1 MPKLNHIACLAL
13 DPLTTGKFYA
23 AIFNMT
29 FDHRVTPGGYVSSA
43 REGYVGF
50 NFNQLMPGRP
60 GPVGLDHFGIEV
72 EDIEDSFRMAEKNYP
87 TIEWQKRSGGRPYAQ
102 VGIHDPDGQVVD
114 INQKNLDPSISE
126 VKTSGVYLEEDREQ
140 DRHVAYL
147 ALRTPDPETCAQ
159 FYHDVFRLQPLN
171 REAGDEIHHLTDG
184 RVTLRIM
191 PWKITDYGGLSA
203 NRPMLDHIGFKVE
216 DADHVHQ
223 EILDYNSGFPPS
235 AAPCWPLED
244 REVDRRRAAMLR
256 KAAPDSKYQYCDSN
270 GVCFVTLD

>member
-43 REGYVGF
+43 REGYVGL

-126 VKTSGVYLEEDREQ
+126 VKPAGFIWKRTGSRIVTSPIWRCA
-140 DRHVAYL
+140 R
-147 ALRTPDPETCAQ
+147 RTRKPAPS
-159 FYHDVFRLQPLN
+159 F
-171 REAGDEIHHLTDG
+171 
-184 RVTLRIM
+184 
-191 PWKITDYGGLSA
+191 ITMCFAS
-203 NRPMLDHIGFKVE
+203 N
-216 DADHVHQ
+216 
-223 EILDYNSGFPPS
+223 PS
-235 AAPCWPLED
+235 TARQAT
-244 REVDRRRAAMLR
+244 
-256 KAAPDSKYQYCDSN
+256 KS
-270 GVCFVTLD
+270 TI